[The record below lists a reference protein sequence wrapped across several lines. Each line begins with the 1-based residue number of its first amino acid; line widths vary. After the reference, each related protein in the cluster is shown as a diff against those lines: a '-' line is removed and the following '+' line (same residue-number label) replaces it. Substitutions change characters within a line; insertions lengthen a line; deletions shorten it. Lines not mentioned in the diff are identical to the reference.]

1 MSADDAGHST
11 VDLALTDEQQD
22 LRRGVHQLLR
32 GLDPRAGAEGGGD
45 PALWPALAGM
55 GILGLAIPEKL
66 GGAGAGWAEVGVV
79 LEELGRSLACVP
91 FLSSIVLA
99 TTALHAAGDREHL
112 PAIAAGA
119 LTATVSLDARVEHH
133 RGAARGSASMVL
145 DGATADLV
153 LVASTGGALLA
164 VPSSSIVATP
174 LATLDLTRRLADLA
188 IDGPAAVLSSEASPC
203 LAAAS
208 QALGIALAA
217 ESVGVAAW
225 ALDTAVAYAKVRHQ
239 FGRPIGSFQAI
250 KHRCADMLV
259 AVESARSVSTYA
271 LRVADTG
278 EDPAVAAA
286 VAQACATENAV
297 AVTAGC
303 IQVLGGIGFTWE
315 HPAHL
320 YYRRAVSNQA
330 LHGSPAR
337 HRETVAVGMGLPAAP
352 TGEAPTGEEDT

>member
-1 MSADDAGHST
+1 MSAAAGRST
-11 VDLALTDEQQD
+11 VDLALTDEQNA
-22 LRRGVHQLLR
+22 LRRGVQELLR
-32 GLDPRAGAEGGGD
+32 DLDPRTGAESGGD
-45 PALWPALAGM
+45 PALWRALADM
-55 GILGLAIPEKL
+55 GVLGLAVPAKL

-91 FLSSIVLA
+91 FLSSVLLA
-99 TTALHAAGDREHL
+99 TTALLAAGDREHL
-112 PAIAAGA
+112 TAIASGA
-119 LTATVSLDARVEHH
+119 LTATVSLDARVEHD
-133 RGAARGSASMVL
+133 GNAARGRASMVL
-145 DGATADLV
+145 DGARADLV
-153 LVASTGGALLA
+153 LLESTGGELLA

-188 IDGPAAVLSSEASPC
+188 IDGPATVLSTAAPRC
-203 LAAAS
+203 LHAAS
-208 QALGIALAA
+208 QALGIGLAA
-217 ESVGVAAW
+217 ESVGVASW

-286 VAQACATENAV
+286 MAQACATENAV

-330 LHGSPAR
+330 LHGSPTQ
-337 HRETVAVGMGLPAAP
+337 HRETVAVGMGLPATPADEK
-352 TGEAPTGEEDT
+352 GA